1 MQPTLSHP
9 HIDIAGLIAAGAV
22 ETYLQPIASM
32 RRQGLI
38 GVEALTRCQV
48 EGTPVPP
55 PELFGA
61 AERAGL
67 AADLDRLCRRRAIQ
81 CFRALHARQPELV
94 LFVNCHP
101 STLTEAP
108 DALDGWS
115 SLARRYGV
123 DPRNVAVEISEEAM
137 EDPTAARVATRAL
150 REAGFLVVLDD
161 VGVKSANLDRI
172 AQIQPDIIKAD
183 RALVS
188 GVGDDYHQ
196 REVLR
201 SLVHLSERLGG
212 WVIAEGVETADEAV
226 TVAEMGGDM
235 VQGYLLGRP
244 RRADPD
250 EAVHWDESRMGEVA
264 RRFRERRLGTARA
277 LRTRR
282 EQRSAL
288 VLAVAAGL
296 QRVGEGDLD
305 AALARLIEPH
315 SSILSAAVLDERGV
329 QITGSVLNPMRFL
342 RQKTI
347 IFAPPPRGADH
358 SLKEYFYLL
367 VGSEAAHYE
376 SPPYVPLPTGDLAVT
391 LSTRFEAGDARR
403 VLALHVRAEPGDLAP

>member
-1 MQPTLSHP
+1 
-9 HIDIAGLIAAGAV
+9 
-22 ETYLQPIASM
+22 
-32 RRQGLI
+32 
-38 GVEALTRCQV
+38 
-48 EGTPVPP
+48 
-55 PELFGA
+55 
-61 AERAGL
+61 
-67 AADLDRLCRRRAIQ
+67 
-81 CFRALHARQPELV
+81 
-94 LFVNCHP
+94 
-101 STLTEAP
+101 
-108 DALDGWS
+108 
-115 SLARRYGV
+115 
-123 DPRNVAVEISEEAM
+123 
-137 EDPTAARVATRAL
+137 
-150 REAGFLVVLDD
+150 
-161 VGVKSANLDRI
+161 VKSANLDRI

-226 TVAEMGGDM
+226 TVAELGGDM

-250 EAVHWDESRMGEVA
+250 EDVQWDESRMGEVA
-264 RRFRERRLGTARA
+264 RRFRDRRLGTARA

-288 VLAVAAGL
+288 VLSVAAGL
-296 QRVGEGDLD
+296 RRAGEGDLD

-315 SSILSAAVLDERGV
+315 PSILSAAVLDESGI
-329 QITGSVLNPMRFL
+329 QITAPVLNPMRFL
-342 RQKTI
+342 RQKTV
-347 IFAPPPRGADH
+347 IFAPPARGADH

-367 VGSEAAHYE
+367 VGSDADPYE

-391 LSTRFEAGDARR
+391 LSTRIGAGR